1 MHFRLCYM
9 KFFDLHCDTIGEC
22 CKNKYSLR
30 KNNLHI
36 SLEKAR
42 NFESYTQVFAIWIP
56 DELRKE
62 KAVAYF
68 DSVCDYYKS
77 ELLRNKD
84 ILISYDSLKKDEKR
98 IKSILSVEGGAA
110 LGGTIDGL
118 YHLYDRGVRIL
129 TLTWNAPNEIA
140 SGAFSDGGLTEFGKE
155 VIKKC
160 EKLKMIID
168 VSHLNRQSFFDVAE
182 DTERP
187 FIASHS
193 NPDIVNTNSGR
204 KRNLTDEQIEIIKNR
219 TGLIGLNLYEAFLD
233 IGNKTGVDALMVHLD
248 YLLERGCENVIAFGG
263 DFDGC
268 DLTEGISGI
277 ESIEEIY
284 NSLLRSGYNEE
295 LLNNLFYNNANLFFK
310 KMLQ

>member
-1 MHFRLCYM
+1 M

-22 CKNKYSLR
+22 YKNKTSLR

-36 SLEKAR
+36 SLEKATG
-42 NFESYTQVFAIWIP
+42 FESYTQVFAIWIP
-56 DELRKE
+56 DELRKG
-62 KAVAYF
+62 KAVSYF
-68 DSVCDYYKS
+68 DTVCDYYNS
-77 ELLRNKD
+77 EILRNKD
-84 ILISYDSLKKDEKR
+84 LITKYNPLKKDEKR
-98 IKSILSVEGGAA
+98 VKSILAVEGGAA

-160 EKLKMIID
+160 EKLKMVID
-168 VSHLNRQSFFDVAE
+168 VSHLNRQGFFDVAE
-182 DTERP
+182 NTQRA

-193 NPDIVNTNSGR
+193 NPCIVTTNSGI

-219 TGLIGLNLYEAFLD
+219 GGLIGLNFYKDFLD
-233 IGNKTGVDALMVHLD
+233 VENKSGIDALKVHLE

-268 DLTEGISGI
+268 ELSDGICGI

-284 NSLLRSGYNEE
+284 SAFLKSGYKKE

-310 KMLQ
+310 KMIQ

>member
-1 MHFRLCYM
+1 M

-68 DSVCDYYKS
+68 DSVCDYYKA
-77 ELLRNKD
+77 ELSRNKD
-84 ILISYDSLKKDEKR
+84 VLTSYNPLNKDEKR
-98 IKSILSVEGGAA
+98 MKAILSVEGGAA

-182 DTERP
+182 NTERP

-204 KRNLTDEQIEIIKNR
+204 KRNE
-219 TGLIGLNLYEAFLD
+219 
-233 IGNKTGVDALMVHLD
+233 
-248 YLLERGCENVIAFGG
+248 
-263 DFDGC
+263 
-268 DLTEGISGI
+268 
-277 ESIEEIY
+277 
-284 NSLLRSGYNEE
+284 
-295 LLNNLFYNNANLFFK
+295 
-310 KMLQ
+310 